1 MEMIVGFIRSVTF
14 AIQTKEDA
22 LVLIAGSGIQ

>member
-1 MEMIVGFIRSVTF
+1 MGIVELIGSVTF

-22 LVLIAGSGIQ
+22 LILIAGSGIQ